1 MHRKIIVALL
11 MVTLAVAWFSTAGSA
26 QVGDGFDLSWHVIG
40 GGGAGGP
47 LTGSGYSLRSTI
59 GQTAVDR
66 YHDAVYWF
74 RNGYW
79 GGVINTPPLLMGLPD
94 VIVDHTT
101 VLPVCIDLWAHA
113 WDEESLD
120 SNLTYTIL
128 GSPPAGAGVSIVGNR
143 WLCMNPS
150 TDWCPTTPVT
160 VRATDP
166 GGLWD
171 NDGFTLSVTWS
182 CKG

>member
-1 MHRKIIVALL
+1 MRWQKIGILLVPLLAAVLVGGVA
-11 MVTLAVAWFSTAGSA
+11 SA
-26 QVGDGFDLSWHVIG
+26 QTGDGFDLSWHVMG

-47 LTGSGYSLRSTI
+47 VTGSGFSVRSTI
-59 GQTAVDR
+59 GQTATGSFS
-66 YHDAVYWF
+66 DAVYWF

-79 GGVINTPPLLMGLPD
+79 GGVINTPPVLTGLPD

-101 VLPVCIDLWAHA
+101 VLPVCLDLWAYA
-113 WDEESLD
+113 VDKESLD
-120 SNLTYTIL
+120 GNLTYSIV

-143 WLCMNPS
+143 WLCMDPS
-150 TDWCPTTPVT
+150 TDWCPSTAVT
-160 VRATDP
+160 IRATDP

-171 NDGFTLSVTWS
+171 NDAFTLSVTWS